1 MSDSDNLAI
10 RRKPVQARSRE
21 RVDSI
26 LTHATHII
34 NDNGVDATSMSAI
47 ARSSSMSLA
56 SLYRYFPNKSS
67 IIRAI
72 AEQHVEKLE
81 QVLRE
86 QLSEDGP
93 VEIINT
99 VLDIY
104 YQFYRDEPAYKAI
117 WSGVEAMPELQAL
130 DLRELYSNAEDID
143 RFLARQYPQLGETER
158 RSASLMLPRT
168 CGSMLRLA
176 VTMPDD
182 EAVLLVDELKRMVR
196 AYLFSLV
203 NEKGSGSLS

>member
-10 RRKPVQARSRE
+10 RRTPVQARSRE

-26 LTHATHII
+26 LTHATRII
-34 NDNGVDATSMSAI
+34 NDTGVDATSMSAI

-67 IIRAI
+67 IVRAI

-81 QVLRE
+81 QLLRE
-86 QLSEDGP
+86 QLSEGGP
-93 VEIINT
+93 VEVINA

-117 WSGVEAMPELQAL
+117 WSGIEAMPELQAL
-130 DLRELYSNAEDID
+130 DLRELYSNADDINLY
-143 RFLARQYPQLGETER
+143 LARQYPQLSETER
-158 RSASLMLPRT
+158 WSASLMLPRT

-176 VTMPDD
+176 VTMPDK

-196 AYLFSLV
+196 AYLFSVV
-203 NEKGSGSLS
+203 NKQGE